1 MDIVAWY
8 AGNLR
13 YCYLD
18 LDSIS
23 QKMYGG
29 TGHRLCVLSDFSIN
43 FHSSWPIRQ
52 PSDIYPS
59 GGFIA
64 TPDSRPPTINVLL
77 NLLTQKPRRIVA
89 LHLTLN
95 TNGQK
100 NTGTSLQNI
109 CTKENTNTHKTT
121 QNREI
126 RHQQFPN
133 IFW

>member
-1 MDIVAWY
+1 MAKNTYMDIVAWY

-13 YCYLD
+13 LLSRSGFYFTKILLWNWSPAFTGYVFLV
-18 LDSIS
+18 IS
-23 QKMYGG
+23 
-29 TGHRLCVLSDFSIN
+29 
-43 FHSSWPIRQ
+43 
-52 PSDIYPS
+52 PSTFVHLGPS
-59 GGFIA
+59 GNHLTS

-95 TNGQK
+95 TNGKK
-100 NTGTSLQNI
+100 NTGKQNI